1 MKINNPFK
9 SIRKKITDSREK
21 NELRETE
28 RMVNHDVYV
37 GNDPND
43 IENGIY
49 IFCGGIPV
57 LRVVNDP
64 CMTNN
69 EVGIDEVA
77 EVLKN
82 IKDMYRNSLNG
93 NQSRINRWKR
103 DRLNCRSIPP
113 SGCTSKVESTGIL
126 HLPLLRNTN

>member
-1 MKINNPFK
+1 MKIYNPFK
-9 SIRKKITDSREK
+9 SIRQKITDSKEK

-43 IENGIY
+43 PGNSIY

-57 LRVVNDP
+57 LRVVNDTWG
-64 CMTNN
+64 TNN

-77 EVLKN
+77 EVVKN
-82 IKDMYRNSLNG
+82 IKDMYRNYLNG
-93 NQSRINRWKR
+93 KPIQNK
-103 DRLNCRSIPP
+103 
-113 SGCTSKVESTGIL
+113 
-126 HLPLLRNTN
+126 

>member
-1 MKINNPFK
+1 MKIINPFTT
-9 SIRKKITDSREK
+9 IRKKITESRRIDAI
-21 NELRETE
+21 RETNW
-28 RMVNHDVYV
+28 MVNKNVYV
-37 GNDPND
+37 GNDPKD
-43 IENGIY
+43 PGNGIY

-64 CMTNN
+64 CVTNN

-93 NQSRINRWKR
+93 KPIKNK
-103 DRLNCRSIPP
+103 
-113 SGCTSKVESTGIL
+113 
-126 HLPLLRNTN
+126 

>member
-9 SIRKKITDSREK
+9 SIRKKITDSKEK

-43 IENGIY
+43 PNNKIY
-49 IFCGGIPV
+49 IFCNGVPV
-57 LRVVNDP
+57 MEVADDSVV
-64 CMTNN
+64 TNST
-69 EVGIDEVA
+69 VGINEVA

-93 NQSRINRWKR
+93 K
-103 DRLNCRSIPP
+103 SI
-113 SGCTSKVESTGIL
+113 K
-126 HLPLLRNTN
+126 NK

>member
-9 SIRKKITDSREK
+9 SICQKITDSREK
-21 NELRETE
+21 GNIRETE
-28 RMVNHDVYV
+28 RVVNHDVCV

-43 IENGIY
+43 PGNGIY

-64 CMTNN
+64 CVTNN
-69 EVGIDEVA
+69 EVGIGDVA

-93 NQSRINRWKR
+93 K
-103 DRLNCRSIPP
+103 SI
-113 SGCTSKVESTGIL
+113 K
-126 HLPLLRNTN
+126 NK

>member
-9 SIRKKITDSREK
+9 SIRQKITDSKEK

-28 RMVNHDVYV
+28 RMVNQNVCV

-43 IENGIY
+43 PENGIY
-49 IFCGGIPV
+49 IFCRGIPV

-64 CMTNN
+64 CVTNN

-77 EVLKN
+77 EVVKN
-82 IKDMYRNSLNG
+82 IKDMYRNSLSNKP
-93 NQSRINRWKR
+93 IK
-103 DRLNCRSIPP
+103 
-113 SGCTSKVESTGIL
+113 
-126 HLPLLRNTN
+126 

>member
-1 MKINNPFK
+1 MKIIYLLR
-9 SIRKKITDSREK
+9 SIQRKINDNRRR

-28 RMVNHDVYV
+28 RIVNRDVYV

-43 IENGIY
+43 PNNGVY

-64 CMTNN
+64 CVTNN
-69 EVGIDEVA
+69 EVGIGDVA

-93 NQSRINRWKR
+93 KSIKNR
-103 DRLNCRSIPP
+103 
-113 SGCTSKVESTGIL
+113 
-126 HLPLLRNTN
+126 

>member
-9 SIRKKITDSREK
+9 SIHKKIADSKEK

-28 RMVNHDVYV
+28 RMVNRDVYV

-43 IENGIY
+43 PENGIY
-49 IFCGGIPV
+49 IFCRGIPV
-57 LRVVNDP
+57 LKVVNDP
-64 CMTNN
+64 CVTNN

-77 EVLKN
+77 EVVKN

-93 NQSRINRWKR
+93 KPIKNK
-103 DRLNCRSIPP
+103 
-113 SGCTSKVESTGIL
+113 
-126 HLPLLRNTN
+126 

>member
-9 SIRKKITDSREK
+9 SIHKKITDSREK
-21 NELRETE
+21 SELRETE
-28 RMVNHDVYV
+28 RLVNHNVYV

-43 IENGIY
+43 SENGIY
-49 IFCGGIPV
+49 IFCGDIPV

-64 CMTNN
+64 CVTNN

-77 EVLKN
+77 EVVKN

-93 NQSRINRWKR
+93 KPIKNK
-103 DRLNCRSIPP
+103 
-113 SGCTSKVESTGIL
+113 
-126 HLPLLRNTN
+126 

>member
-1 MKINNPFK
+1 MKIIYLLR
-9 SIRKKITDSREK
+9 SIQRKINDSRRR

-28 RMVNHDVYV
+28 RIVTRDVYV

-43 IENGIY
+43 PNNGVY

-64 CMTNN
+64 CVTNN
-69 EVGIDEVA
+69 EVGIGDVA

-93 NQSRINRWKR
+93 K
-103 DRLNCRSIPP
+103 SI
-113 SGCTSKVESTGIL
+113 K
-126 HLPLLRNTN
+126 NK

>member
-9 SIRKKITDSREK
+9 SIRKKITDSKEK
-21 NELRETE
+21 NEIRETE
-28 RMVNHDVYV
+28 RVVNHDVYV

-43 IENGIY
+43 PENGIY
-49 IFCGGIPV
+49 TFCRGIPV

-64 CMTNN
+64 CVTNN

-82 IKDMYRNSLNG
+82 IKDMYRNYLNG
-93 NQSRINRWKR
+93 K
-103 DRLNCRSIPP
+103 SI
-113 SGCTSKVESTGIL
+113 K
-126 HLPLLRNTN
+126 N

>member
-9 SIRKKITDSREK
+9 FIRKKITDSKEK

-43 IENGIY
+43 PENCIY

-57 LRVVNDP
+57 LRVVNDT
-64 CMTNN
+64 CVTNN

-77 EVLKN
+77 EVLGN
-82 IKDMYRNSLNG
+82 IKAMYRNYLNDKPIQ
-93 NQSRINRWKR
+93 NK
-103 DRLNCRSIPP
+103 
-113 SGCTSKVESTGIL
+113 
-126 HLPLLRNTN
+126 

>member
-1 MKINNPFK
+1 MKIINPFK
-9 SIRKKITDSREK
+9 FIRKKITDSKEK

-43 IENGIY
+43 PNNKIY
-49 IFCGGIPV
+49 IFCNGVPV
-57 LRVVNDP
+57 MEVADDSVV
-64 CMTNN
+64 TNST
-69 EVGIDEVA
+69 VGINEVA

-93 NQSRINRWKR
+93 KPIQNK
-103 DRLNCRSIPP
+103 
-113 SGCTSKVESTGIL
+113 
-126 HLPLLRNTN
+126 